1 MRSVT
6 IVPMRH
12 RFCLCFGFLVAAQ
25 FSTPIPKAV
34 AQRAAPTS
42 GKATVKPVPPQPEE
56 YQKALQLFAETLI
69 AWKAGQL
76 ERVTQLAE
84 QTISRLDAVAALDFP
99 GKNPQFVQRDLGLML
114 FLSGIAHL
122 KLSQQGVGSVRIAHA
137 QKSRSAVIRSIEKLD
152 EIDKYVQELGLP
164 VDTNRKRFLDEATKI
179 QSEETVLKLSVSG
192 GGAIKLR
199 LRNQEELCRSATDR
213 GCDLH
218 VTLGSPLVVEAVA
231 DEGTYVAQWHGGCPQ
246 AASSVPSAP
255 GEPAPAR
262 CELTPSGPIALS
274 ATFLPRA
281 VLNITTQGDGSGAIV
296 VKGSGREDLRC
307 GPSEPCTLRI
317 AGRPEVQLL
326 PKPTA
331 SSRFVGFL
339 GDCQGKSCLLSLSQ
353 DRSVTAAFRKKTE
366 AKWWVWTLVAG
377 GTAVVATTVGIGTA
391 AALRPIPSDIRS
403 VR

>member
-1 MRSVT
+1 MRSGT

-12 RFCLCFGFLVAAQ
+12 RFCLCFGFLVAVQISA
-25 FSTPIPKAV
+25 PIPKAV
-34 AQRAAPTS
+34 AQRAAPTG

-99 GKNPQFVQRDLGLML
+99 AKNPQFVQRDLGLML
-114 FLSGIAHL
+114 FLDGIAHL
-122 KLSQQGVGSVRIAHA
+122 KLSQQEVGSVRIAHA

-152 EIDKYVQELGLP
+152 EIDKYVHELGLP
-164 VDTNRKRFLDEATKI
+164 IDTNRKRFLDEATKI

-192 GGAIKLR
+192 SGAIKVR
-199 LRNQEELCRSATDR
+199 LRNQEELCRSAKDR

-218 VTLGSPLVVEAVA
+218 VAIGAPLVLEAVA

-246 AASSVPSAP
+246 AASVASES

-262 CELTPSGPIALS
+262 CELTPSGPIERS
-274 ATFLPRA
+274 VTFLPRA
-281 VLNITTQGDGSGAIV
+281 VLGIKTQGDGSGSIV
-296 VKGSGREDLRC
+296 VRSSGREDLRC
-307 GPSEPCTLRI
+307 GSSESCTLRI

-326 PKPTA
+326 PKPNV

-339 GDCQGKSCLLSLSQ
+339 GDCQGPSCVLSLSQ
-353 DRSVTAAFRKKTE
+353 DRSVIAAFRKKTE
-366 AKWWVWTLVAG
+366 AKWWVWTIVAG
-377 GTAVVATTVGIGTA
+377 GTVVVATAVGIGTA